1 MENSSKIFQ
10 NVGIKTLR
18 LKLLDVFKCIYYVL
32 FWGGVIC
39 SDCLILAWWMAVCQG
54 CAPRFHLWLA
64 SSLWG
69 SFSISAFKANH
80 VWEWEMIRDGLM
92 LCCAPRK
99 SCLFWHLIST
109 NTNLS
114 GEPQPG
120 LPSTESFLVLGFSF
134 KATWRGGREIFAFFP
149 LSPIPS
155 SLFPPFLFCASCLCS
170 SLSLTPVRSTV
181 TQNQC
186 YLHGDINS
194 GTKSTKRGK

>member
-1 MENSSKIFQ
+1 M
-10 NVGIKTLR
+10 
-18 LKLLDVFKCIYYVL
+18 
-32 FWGGVIC
+32 C
-39 SDCLILAWWMAVCQG
+39 SDCLILVWWMAVCQG
-54 CAPRFHLWLA
+54 CVQRFHLRLA

-114 GEPQPG
+114 GEPQPACPP
-120 LPSTESFLVLGFSF
+120 LNLFLALGFSF
-134 KATWRGGREIFAFFP
+134 KSCTARREGDICLP
-149 LSPIPS
+149 PPPI
-155 SLFPPFLFCASCLCS
+155 PPFLFCASCLCS

-194 GTKSTKRGK
+194 GMKSTKTGKCVEFLNIRHLF

>member
-1 MENSSKIFQ
+1 MH
-10 NVGIKTLR
+10 TLC
-18 LKLLDVFKCIYYVL
+18 LLFLGK
-32 FWGGVIC
+32 GGLIC

-54 CAPRFHLWLA
+54 CVPWFHLRLA

-114 GEPQPG
+114 GEPQPACPPPN
-120 LPSTESFLVLGFSF
+120 LFLALGFSF
-134 KATWRGGREIFAFFP
+134 KATQGGREGDI
-149 LSPIPS
+149 
-155 SLFPPFLFCASCLCS
+155 CL
-170 SLSLTPVRSTV
+170 LSLPPSHHFFFVLPVCAPAWV
-181 TQNQC
+181 
-186 YLHGDINS
+186 
-194 GTKSTKRGK
+194 